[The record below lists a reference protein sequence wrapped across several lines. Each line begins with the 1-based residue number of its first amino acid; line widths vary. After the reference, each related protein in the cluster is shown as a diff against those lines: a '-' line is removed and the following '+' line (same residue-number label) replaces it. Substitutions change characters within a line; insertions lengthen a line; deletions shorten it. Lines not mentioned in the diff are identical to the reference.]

1 MSVPFTLLTKYQVNA
16 SGQSLPKDTETK
28 RNIKIP
34 FKKAKVETKDT
45 YSNWG
50 VQPLFAIN

>member
-1 MSVPFTLLTKYQVNA
+1 MSVPFTLLTNYQVNA

-50 VQPLFAIN
+50 VQP